1 MEEGRKLLADHG
13 DVLIEEVEPYI
24 KASIA
29 ADDERARR
37 ELAAATEQ
45 AEVARQLAEKKAR
58 PAQAARR
65 LRHCSSV
72 RADRSARHRGVRIS
86 AKGGQAGGRPPTRRG
101 RGESVESQIARSSFG
116 KAVAGSNDLRGRDSR
131 HAPGAPG
138 AASRRE

>member
-29 ADDERARR
+29 ADDERAR
-37 ELAAATEQ
+37 ELAAAEQ
-45 AEVARQLAEKKAR
+45 LEW
-58 PAQAARR
+58 PANWPRRR
-65 LRHCSSV
+65 LGSCRLQEGRHCSSV
-72 RADRSARHRGVRIS
+72 RADRSARHRGVRFLQRE
-86 AKGGQAGGRPPTRRG
+86 AAGGRPANATRPR
-101 RGESVESQIARSSFG
+101 RVRVNPRLLALVFRQSCRRIERP
-116 KAVAGSNDLRGRDSR
+116 RGRDSR